1 MLHTEPFMVWFV
13 QVFIKEWKMQPPVDP
28 IDAVVGEKK
37 VPVSAKTKLRLGE
50 DCLCNENSQRH
61 GRDEIPIA
69 VCIQTIIHL

>member
-1 MLHTEPFMVWFV
+1 MVWFV

-50 DCLCNENSQRH
+50 DCLCSAMKTYRGTDATRYQ
-61 GRDEIPIA
+61 
-69 VCIQTIIHL
+69 